1 MAFIK
6 EFEQEHGAEVCDQM
20 AAQLGISQEKAAALV
35 PMLAPMILGGL
46 QKQAQEQGGEERVEH
61 IIIKYGDEGALGNI
75 GELFSK
81 KINEGN
87 ADPGLGGLLGD
98 AGHQAAN
105 GLSQK
110 LGISQSK
117 AAAILPMLAPLVLG
131 WLSRQRNKQGGG
143 VAGAPAAGGGAGGGG
158 MGMVMGILDE
168 DGDGSILDD
177 VAGKLFTNFM
187 GGGGQPSPMQR
198 SSGGGGLLSRILG
211 GIFKK

>member
-1 MAFIK
+1 MEFIK
-6 EFEQEHGAEVCDQM
+6 QFEQEHGAEVSDQL
-20 AAQLGISQEKAAALV
+20 AAQLGIPQERAAGLL

-46 QKQAQEQGGEERVEH
+46 QKQAQDQGGEERVEH
-61 IIIKYGDEGALGNI
+61 IITKYGDEDALGNI

-81 KINEGN
+81 RVNEGN

-98 AGHQAAN
+98 AGYQAAN

-131 WLSRQRNKQGGG
+131 WLSKQRKQGGD
-143 VAGAPAAGGGAGGGG
+143 AGSPAAEGGGSGGG
-158 MGMVMGILDE
+158 MGMIMGMLDE

-177 VAGKLFTNFM
+177 VAGKLFANFM
-187 GGGGQPSPMQR
+187 GGGGQGPSAQP
-198 SSGGGGLLSRILG
+198 SSGIGGWLSRILG
-211 GIFKK
+211 RLFGKK